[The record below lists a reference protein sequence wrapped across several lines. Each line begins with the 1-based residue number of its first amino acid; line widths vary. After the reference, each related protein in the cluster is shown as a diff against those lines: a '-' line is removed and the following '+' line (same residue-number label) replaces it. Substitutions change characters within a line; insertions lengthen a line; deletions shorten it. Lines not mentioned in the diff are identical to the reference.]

1 MIRSVY
7 EGIVFSHK
15 QHLDKLEKSLGK
27 RPQVIRISGG
37 GTNSKQWCQIFSD
50 ILNIPVET
58 LQGSELGGLGGAIAS
73 QQAIT
78 GDSLEETVRKMVRIK
93 DRYEPDQEEHK
104 KYIKKYEVY
113 QEILKSMDTTFR
125 SLKKLNEEL

>member
-1 MIRSVY
+1 MVRSVY

-15 QHLDKLEKSLGK
+15 QHLDKLEKNLGK
-27 RPQVIRISGG
+27 RPDVIRISGG

-58 LQGSELGGLGGAIAS
+58 LEGSELGGLGGAIAS
-73 QQAIT
+73 RQAIEKT
-78 GDSLEETVRKMVRIK
+78 SLEDTIKNMVRIK
-93 DRYEPDQEEHK
+93 DRYEPVEEEHK

-113 QEILKSMDTTFR
+113 QEILKSMDTTFH

>member
-1 MIRSVY
+1 MSWWEFRGFWGILQRSQAVNAR
-7 EGIVFSHK
+7 SA
-15 QHLDKLEKSLGK
+15 
-27 RPQVIRISGG
+27 
-37 GTNSKQWCQIFSD
+37 TD

-78 GDSLEETVRKMVRIK
+78 GDSLEEAVRKMVRIK